1 MGSSFID
8 KILEDDYASG
18 VWFYR
23 GARVGYSDGLEEA
36 IRILE
41 SDVYDWKHSVS
52 DDGPGGASRGLDGVV
67 SNALRRMREE
77 KQEGF
82 PGAPE
87 KSPRLWMGVMTL
99 EKDEVLSSNQRLHY
113 RQAAARAAELRA
125 AGAALVADCGW
136 EAYGRPEGQ
145 VGILAR
151 IQYPTRHRA
160 DPCNMHP
167 TVKPVVDGI
176 VDSGF
181 LEDDD
186 HRHVVGPDYRRIE
199 GATGTGV
206 YRVDVIVYETGR
218 GVE

>member
-1 MGSSFID
+1 MGSSFIN
-8 KILEDDYASG
+8 KILERDYPSG
-18 VWFYR
+18 VWLYE
-23 GARVGYSDGLEEA
+23 GARAGYSDGLKEA

-41 SDVYDWKHSVS
+41 SEVYDWKHSVS
-52 DDGPGGASRGLDGVV
+52 HDGPGGASRSLNGAV
-67 SNALRRMREE
+67 SNALWRMREE
-77 KQEGF
+77 KQEKF
-82 PGAPE
+82 PGAPDLP
-87 KSPRLWMGVMTL
+87 PRSWMGVMTL

-113 RQAAARAAELRA
+113 RQAAARAADLRA
-125 AGAALVADCGW
+125 AGAALAADYGW
-136 EAYGRPEGQ
+136 ETRGHPEGQ

-167 TVKPVVDGI
+167 TIKPIVDGI

-181 LEDDD
+181 LKDDD

-199 GATGTGV
+199 GATGTGA

>member
-8 KILEDDYASG
+8 KILEEDYASG
-18 VWFYR
+18 VWFYE
-23 GARVGYSDGLEEA
+23 GARVGYADGLEEA

-41 SDVYDWKHSVS
+41 SNVYDWKHAAG
-52 DDGPGGASRGLDGVV
+52 DGPGCVSRGFDGVV
-67 SNALRRMREE
+67 SNALWQMREE
-77 KQEGF
+77 KKEGF

-87 KSPRLWMGVMTL
+87 RPARSWMGVMML
-99 EKDEVLSSNQRLHY
+99 GKDEVLSSNQRLHY
-113 RQAAARAAELRA
+113 RQAAARAADLRA
-125 AGAALVADCGW
+125 AGACLVADCSW
-136 EAYGRPEGQ
+136 EARGRPEGQ

-160 DPCNMHP
+160 DPCNLHP
-167 TVKPVVDGI
+167 TIKPIMDGI